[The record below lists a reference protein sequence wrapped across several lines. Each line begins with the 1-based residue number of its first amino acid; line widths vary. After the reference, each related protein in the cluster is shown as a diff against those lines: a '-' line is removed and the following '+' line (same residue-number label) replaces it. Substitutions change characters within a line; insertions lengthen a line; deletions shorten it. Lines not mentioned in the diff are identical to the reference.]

1 MQFNPAGQQPPVPPA
16 QAFEHM
22 SMGGMGGAMGA
33 VGGMGGMAPMAP
45 SAAEQAAHAAAGGGG
60 GAGEPLLGVICPGRP
75 MTCAWQITEAT
86 RAVMVDHITAAN
98 EVPDIL
104 IALLPDRPFLS
115 SEQAAII
122 YWTSDGA
129 NWSLLGAIAQQKPS
143 AMLRTGWGT
152 ALEPGAVVQLAVSIE
167 PMQVA
172 ANLGLD
178 MLAAGG
184 HEERR
189 TFARAIA
196 RDLWNFLT
204 SFSQKAPSGGAI
216 QTNGEM
222 MLIPTNVLDSWLKR
236 FDSKYARDPNFMMK
250 GDG

>member
-1 MQFNPAGQQPPVPPA
+1 
-16 QAFEHM
+16 
-22 SMGGMGGAMGA
+22 MGGAMQMPTPPHMAAAPAPPA
-33 VGGMGGMAPMAP
+33 VQSPQQ
-45 SAAEQAAHAAAGGGG
+45 EQQAAAPQPA
-60 GAGEPLLGVICPGRP
+60 EPLLGVIVPGRP
-75 MTCAWQITEAT
+75 MACAWSIVEPS
-86 RAVMVDHITAAN
+86 RAVMVEHIVAAN

-104 IALLPDRPFLS
+104 IALLPDRPFLQPD
-115 SEQAAII
+115 QAAIL

-129 NWSLLGAIAQQKPS
+129 NWSLLGAVAQQKPS

-216 QTNGEM
+216 QSNGEM

-250 GDG
+250 SGDG

>member
-1 MQFNPAGQQPPVPPA
+1 
-16 QAFEHM
+16 
-22 SMGGMGGAMGA
+22 MGGVGAMGA
-33 VGGMGGMAPMAP
+33 VGGMGGMGGMAPMAP
-45 SAAEQAAHAAAGGGG
+45 GAAEQAAQAAAGGGG

-98 EVPDIL
+98 EVPDVL

-115 SEQAAII
+115 AEQAAII

-178 MLAAGG
+178 MLAAGVSIG
-184 HEERR
+184 ARTAPPTPPTPVDADVAA
-189 TFARAIA
+189 TFAAHHLRRHLRHRPTPTTPPPPRGTRSDGRSRGRSRAI
-196 RDLWNFLT
+196 FGI
-204 SFSQKAPSGGAI
+204 FSPHSA
-216 QTNGEM
+216 
-222 MLIPTNVLDSWLKR
+222 KR
-236 FDSKYARDPNFMMK
+236 
-250 GDG
+250 

>member
-1 MQFNPAGQQPPVPPA
+1 MQFNPAGAAQQPPPPM

-22 SMGGMGGAMGA
+22 SMGGMGG
-33 VGGMGGMAPMAP
+33 MGGMAPMAP
-45 SAAEQAAHAAAGGGG
+45 MANGVAEQAAQGGVGGG
-60 GAGEPLLGVICPGRP
+60 GAAEPLLGVICPGRP
-75 MTCAWQITEAT
+75 MSSAWQITEAT

-104 IALLPDRPFLS
+104 IALLPDRPFLTA
-115 SEQAAII
+115 EQAAII

-152 ALEPGAVVQLAVSIE
+152 ALEAGAVVQLAVSIE

-178 MLAAGG
+178 MLAAGVSRG
-184 HEERR
+184 ERAAPR
-189 TFARAIA
+189 TRPNAAHVA
-196 RDLWNFLT
+196 NHPPLT
-204 SFSQKAPSGGAI
+204 PPS
-216 QTNGEM
+216 
-222 MLIPTNVLDSWLKR
+222 PTTGYSHLM
-236 FDSKYARDPNFMMK
+236 PTPPPP
-250 GDG
+250 

>member
-1 MQFNPAGQQPPVPPA
+1 
-16 QAFEHM
+16 
-22 SMGGMGGAMGA
+22 MGA

-45 SAAEQAAHAAAGGGG
+45 GAAEQAAQAAAGGGG

-115 SEQAAII
+115 AEQAAII

-178 MLAAGG
+178 MLAAGVSIGESRTRRQRRQHRSMPTPPPPSPPPSPPTNAHHPSTAQG

-204 SFSQKAPSGGAI
+204 SFSQK
-216 QTNGEM
+216 
-222 MLIPTNVLDSWLKR
+222 VL
-236 FDSKYARDPNFMMK
+236 
-250 GDG
+250 